1 MYMPLCRACHLRESQ
16 LSEQQFLG
24 DPEDVDANREMEAK
38 AETDSRSLI
47 TAESDQSKGSV

>member
-1 MYMPLCRACHLRESQ
+1 MYMPLCRACHMRESQ